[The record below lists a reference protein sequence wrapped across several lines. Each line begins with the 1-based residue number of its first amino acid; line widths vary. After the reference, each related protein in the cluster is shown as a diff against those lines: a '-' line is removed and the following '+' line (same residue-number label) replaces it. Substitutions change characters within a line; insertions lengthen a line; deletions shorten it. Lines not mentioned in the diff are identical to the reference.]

1 MNPQSVA
8 AIARKDFRDAVRS
21 RGLLVLTTLFVV
33 FFGAAAFFFVD
44 GIGGSV
50 QQQAGNVLSS
60 NSFLRS
66 LSNITRLFVPLTG
79 AVVAYAAIV
88 GERSSG
94 TLKLLLSLP
103 HDRSDVVVGKLLGRG
118 AVVAV
123 PVLLGLL
130 VAVPMFPL
138 AGVSFDPLNYLL
150 FTLLTALVGLAFV
163 GVGVGVS
170 AATDSNTRAA
180 IGTFVPFAFFAL
192 LWGQLA
198 GQVATRVQS
207 QFDVGRQTLLEVYFG
222 VRALNPLAAYQ
233 MVASSIGSPRAQL
246 SLFSPPTRQSYVQQF
261 GSLPFYLT
269 DAALVG
275 LLVLWVVVPVALG
288 YLVFERTDL

>member
-1 MNPQSVA
+1 MNPDSVRA
-8 AIARKDFRDAVRS
+8 VARKDFIDAVRS
-21 RGLLVLTTLFVV
+21 RGLLALTTLFVV
-33 FFGAAAFFFVD
+33 FFGAAAFFFVTQ
-44 GIGGSV
+44 IGGSV

-130 VAVPMFPL
+130 IAVPMFPL

-150 FTLLTALVGLAFV
+150 FAALTVLVGLAFV
-163 GVGVGVS
+163 AIGVGVS
-170 AATDSNTRAA
+170 ASTDSNTRAA

-198 GQVATRVQS
+198 GEVVRRLQS
-207 QFDVGRQTLLEVYFG
+207 QLDLGQQALLEVYFG
-222 VRALNPLAAYQ
+222 FRALNPLAAYQ

-246 SLFSPPTRQSYVQQF
+246 SLFSPPTRQSYAQQF
-261 GSLPFYLT
+261 GSLPWYLS

-275 LLVLWVVVPVALG
+275 ILVLWVVVPVAVG
-288 YLVFERTDL
+288 YLAFERSDL